1 LSLPATDEIVTG
13 SLILLAILAI
23 EIPWEEE
30 EEMVDSTC
38 DTERE
43 LKEAEEEMFEVREGI
58 IETDVVCG

>member
-1 LSLPATDEIVTG
+1 MLSLLATDEIVTG

-43 LKEAEEEMFEVREGI
+43 VEDAEEMFEVREGI
-58 IETDVVCG
+58 METVV